1 MNPLLLSGFGISI
14 DVNKAHLTVKQK
26 DSTIEFEPHRI
37 PYDSIIIDG
46 HYGSISFEAMRWL
59 SKHDVSLA
67 LLNWNGNLLSITQPQ
82 ETLNADLKI
91 KQYGKYINSE
101 SRLYIAGQIVK
112 QKVKSSVSL
121 LKELSN
127 FYDIDI
133 TTINREIEGIDYN
146 NINSLMMFEGRIAS
160 AYWTEL
166 SKIFNQLAS
175 DFNFQSR
182 KNLSYS
188 WNMNA
193 SDPVNALLNYGYALL
208 ESMIRK
214 DINAI
219 GLDVS
224 IGYLHEIAP
233 SKHPL
238 VYDLQEL
245 FRYVVDYSVIE
256 LLETKLKQSDFI
268 TTENYHIRLKP
279 DTAKLLIEKLKNNF
293 NKRYEFRNKQHTLDN
308 IMFENVRELSRYIS
322 GKAKTLDFKI
332 PDIEISRND
341 TIDMRNKIMSI
352 DPKERKKLKLNKST
366 LWYQQKKIKEGKNL
380 KVYHKTLVNIK

>member
-1 MNPLLLSGFGISI
+1 MNPLLLSGFGIAI
-14 DVNKAHLTVKQK
+14 DVNKAHLTIKQNDK
-26 DSTIEFEPHRI
+26 AIEFEPHRI

-59 SKHDVSLA
+59 SKHDVSIV
-67 LLNWNGNLLSITQPQ
+67 LLNWNGNLLSTTQPQ

-91 KQYGKYINSE
+91 KQYEKYLDPE
-101 SRLYIAGQIVK
+101 SRIYIARQIVK
-112 QKVKSSVSL
+112 RKVNSSL
-121 LKELSN
+121 NLIKELSR
-127 FYDIDI
+127 FHDIDL
-133 TTINREIEGIDYN
+133 TVINREIQRLDYD
-146 NINSLMMFEGRIAS
+146 NINSLMMYEGRIAS

-193 SDPVNALLNYGYALL
+193 SDPINALLNYGYAII

-219 GLDVS
+219 GLDAS
-224 IGYLHEIAP
+224 IGYLHEITP

-256 LLETKLKQSDFI
+256 LLEMKLKKSYFI
-268 TTENYHIRLKP
+268 TTENYHIRLRP
-279 DTAKLLIEKLKNNF
+279 NMAKLLIEKVKNNF

-322 GKAKTLDFKI
+322 GKAKTLEFKI
-332 PDIEISRND
+332 PDIKISRND
-341 TIDMRNKIMSI
+341 TIGVQNQIMSI
-352 DPKERKKLKLNKST
+352 DPEKRKALKINKST
-366 LWYQQKKIKEGKNL
+366 LWYQQKKIKEGNVI
-380 KVYHKTLVNIK
+380 KVYGKTKAKIS

>member
-1 MNPLLLSGFGISI
+1 MNPLLLSGFGIAI
-14 DVNKAHLTVKQK
+14 DVDKAHLTIKQR
-26 DSTIEFEPHRI
+26 DNVIEFEPHRI
-37 PYDSIIIDG
+37 RYDSVIIDG

-59 SKHDVSLA
+59 SKHDISLT
-67 LLNWNGNLLSITQPQ
+67 LLNWNGNLLSVMQPQ
-82 ETLNADLKI
+82 ETLNSDLKI
-91 KQYGKYINSE
+91 KQYEKYINSE

-127 FYDIDI
+127 FYDIDM

-146 NINSLMMFEGRIAS
+146 NINSLMMCEGRIAS

-166 SKIFNQLAS
+166 SRIFNKLAP

-193 SDPVNALLNYGYALL
+193 SDPVNALLNYGYAIL
-208 ESMIRK
+208 ESMVRK
-214 DINAI
+214 DINTM
-219 GLDVS
+219 GLDAS

-256 LLETKLKQSDFI
+256 LLEGKIKKSDFI
-268 TTENYHIRLKP
+268 TTENYHIRLRP
-279 DTAKLLIEKLKNNF
+279 DTAKLLIEKIKDNF
-293 NKRYEFRNKQHTLDN
+293 NKRYEFRNKQYALDV

-322 GKAKTLDFKI
+322 NKTKTLEFKI
-332 PDIEISRND
+332 PDITISRND
-341 TIDMRNKIMSI
+341 TIDVKNRIMSI
-352 DPKERKKLKLNKST
+352 DPEKRKALKLNKST
-366 LWYQQKKIKEGKNL
+366 LWYQQKKIKEGKTIKMYNKT
-380 KVYHKTLVNIK
+380 KVKTK

>member
-46 HYGSISFEAMRWL
+46 HYGSLSFEAMRWL

-67 LLNWNGNLLSITQPQ
+67 LLNWNGNLLSVMQPQ

-91 KQYGKYINSE
+91 KQYGKYLDPE
-101 SRLYIAGQIVK
+101 SRLYMAGQIVM
-112 QKVKSSVSL
+112 QKVNSSL
-121 LKELSN
+121 NLIKELSR
-127 FYDIDI
+127 FYDIDL
-133 TTINREIEGIDYN
+133 TVINREIQRLDYD
-146 NINSLMMFEGRIAS
+146 NINSLMMYEGRIAS

-193 SDPVNALLNYGYALL
+193 SDPINALLNYGYALL
-208 ESMIRK
+208 ESMVRK

-219 GLDVS
+219 GLDAS

-245 FRYVVDYSVIE
+245 FRCVVDYSVIE
-256 LLETKLKQSDFI
+256 LLEMKLKRSDLI
-268 TTENYHIRLKP
+268 TTENYHIRLRP
-279 DTAKLLIEKLKNNF
+279 DTAKLLIEKIKNNF
-293 NKRYEFRNKQHTLDN
+293 NNRYEFMNKQHTLDN

-322 GKAKTLDFKI
+322 GKAKTLEFKI

-341 TIDMRNKIMSI
+341 TIDVQNKIMSI
-352 DPKERKKLKLNKST
+352 DPEKRRVLKINKST
-366 LWYQQKKIKEGKNL
+366 LWYQQKKIKEGKTIKMYNKT
-380 KVYHKTLVNIK
+380 KVKIE

>member
-322 GKAKTLDFKI
+322 GKVKTLDFNI
-332 PDIEISRND
+332 PDIEISQND
-341 TIDMRNKIMSI
+341 TINIKNKIMSI
-352 DPKERKKLKLNKST
+352 DPEKRKALKLNKST
-366 LWYQQKKIKEGKNL
+366 LWYQHKKIKEGKTIKIYNKT
-380 KVYHKTLVNIK
+380 KVKIE